1 MKVLL
6 VTDQYIDIRPD
17 GCYCNFALLGTLKN
31 ISSIGELYV
40 VASKLFAKK
49 AAAQPLNQRI
59 DFIDANRVKHFKPLT
74 SSLKEYFSNKGY
86 NKNILKEII
95 PQMDLVVGYAP
106 GHNLYQ
112 ALKIAKRNNVPF
124 MTFLVACPWD
134 TMSNHQRLLVRL
146 SSPFYYMWT
155 KIVIKN
161 SDYVHYVTK
170 SFLQQRYPTNGK
182 SLGCSDA
189 NLDKAN
195 PTSLSMRLEKSK
207 SKQPSDNINII
218 TIGHID
224 VRYKGQ
230 EYAIRAI
237 AQLLKEGKSNYHYH
251 LIGAG
256 EGTYLKKLAAQLQ
269 VEENVHLLG
278 RKTPEEVMNILTDAD
293 IYVQPSI
300 TEGLPRSV
308 VEAMSTALPCIGFN
322 TGGIPELLEPEY
334 IAKLKDVNGLV
345 QRIKDLEDG
354 EKYQNAATR
363 NFHKA
368 KEYEHSILSSKIR
381 QFFGQIKENIDK

>member
-354 EKYQNAATR
+354 EKYQTAATR

>member
-40 VASKLFAKK
+40 VASKLSAKK

-269 VEENVHLLG
+269 GEENVHFLG

-354 EKYQNAATR
+354 KRYQNAATR
-363 NFHKA
+363 NFLKA

-381 QFFGQIKENIDK
+381 QFFGQIKEDIDK

>member
-40 VASKLFAKK
+40 VASKLSAKK

-59 DFIDANRVKHFKPLT
+59 DFIEADRVKHFKPLT
-74 SSLKEYFSNKGY
+74 SSLGEYFTNKGY
-86 NKNILKEII
+86 NKNILEEII

-112 ALKIAKRNNVPF
+112 ALKIAKSNNVPF

-134 TMSNHQRLLVRL
+134 TMSNHQRLIVRL
-146 SSPFYYMWT
+146 SSPFYYLWT
-155 KIVIKN
+155 KIVIKD
-161 SDYVHYVTK
+161 SDYVHYVTT

-182 SLGCSDA
+182 ALGCSDA
-189 NLDKAN
+189 NLGAPN
-195 PTSLSMRLEKSK
+195 PEALATRLEKCAAK
-207 SKQPSDNINII
+207 RPTDDVKII

-230 EYAIRAI
+230 EYVIRAI
-237 AQLLKEGKSNYHYH
+237 AQLLKEGKNRYHYYM
-251 LIGAG
+251 IGAG
-256 EGTYLKKLAAQLQ
+256 EGTRLKMLTKQLQ
-269 VEENVHLLG
+269 AESNVHFLG
-278 RKTPEEVMNILTDAD
+278 RKTPEEVMELLSEAD

-308 VEAMSTALPCIGFN
+308 VEAMSTALPCVGFN

-345 QRIKDLEDG
+345 QRIKDLDDV
-354 EKYQNAATR
+354 EKYQKAATR
-363 NFHKA
+363 NFDKA
-368 KEYEHSILSSKIR
+368 KEYEHSKLSSKILE
-381 QFFGQIKENIDK
+381 FFNMIKREIEK